1 MDFSLEIVGDF
12 FDNYL
17 MKLNNICFGVIMV
30 LWIFFSSCFFIVV
43 KNTVQNLPSQ
53 PFLRL

>member
-1 MDFSLEIVGDF
+1 MNFSLDIVGDF
-12 FDNYL
+12 CDNYL
-17 MKLNNICFGVIMV
+17 MKLNNICFRGDHGVV
-30 LWIFFSSCFFIVV
+30 DFFSSCFFIVV